1 MRRDTRKTW
10 ILRGVGAA
18 LLALTFGYVPYRLYG
33 RSGFSH
39 YLELRRELSE
49 IQKTNVR
56 LQLDN
61 GRLAREA
68 EALRTD
74 PRLLEREARTRLQW
88 VKPGEVLF
96 DLTRNPERVAPS
108 ATSGRPSAARPT
120 PSVPDLPRR
129 NSGGEAAY
137 VPTRLEAG
145 Q

>member
-1 MRRDTRKTW
+1 MRKDTRNTW

-33 RSGFSH
+33 RSGFSR

-49 IQKTNVR
+49 IQKTNLR

-68 EALRTD
+68 AALRTD
-74 PRLLEREARTRLQW
+74 ARLLEREARTRLQW

-96 DLTRNPERVAPS
+96 DLTWNPDR
-108 ATSGRPSAARPT
+108 
-120 PSVPDLPRR
+120 VPDLPRW

-137 VPTRLEAG
+137 VPTRPEAKK
-145 Q
+145 